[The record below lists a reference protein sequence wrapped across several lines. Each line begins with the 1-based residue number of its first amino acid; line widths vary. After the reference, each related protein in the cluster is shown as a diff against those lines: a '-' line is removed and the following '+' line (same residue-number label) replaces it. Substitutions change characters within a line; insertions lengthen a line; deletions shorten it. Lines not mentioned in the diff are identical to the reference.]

1 MVYFR
6 FSDVA
11 HGGEA
16 INLWAENKSA
26 TMFIIYSLIKSIFK
40 HKLQGFTGSD
50 LLLFS
55 DLCLRKFNICGF

>member
-11 HGGEA
+11 HKGEA
-16 INLWAENKSA
+16 IHLWAENKSG
-26 TMFIIYSLIKSIFK
+26 TRLVIDSLIKSSFK
-40 HKLQGFTGSD
+40 HKLSGFTGSD

-55 DLCLRKFNICGF
+55 DLCLRKFNIFGF

>member
-16 INLWAENKSA
+16 INLWAENKSG
-26 TMFIIYSLIKSIFK
+26 TMLIIDSLIESIFK
-40 HKLQGFTGSD
+40 HKLQGFTDSD

-55 DLCLRKFNICGF
+55 DLCLRKFKLFRF